1 MSDTELA
8 RSGGDAIA
16 ELLNQGLAQMPSLDK
31 SALGH
36 ALHRAVAPDFDDEI
50 GSFQSCM

>member
-16 ELLNQGLAQMPSLDK
+16 ELLNLGLTQIQSLDN

-36 ALHRAVAPDFDDEI
+36 ALHRAIDSDFSEEI
-50 GSFQSCM
+50 GSHGSCI

>member
-8 RSGGDAIA
+8 RSDGDAIA
-16 ELLNQGLAQMPSLDK
+16 ELLNSGLTQIGSLDN

-36 ALHRAVAPDFDDEI
+36 ALHRAIDAEFDEEI
-50 GSFQSCM
+50 GSHGSCI